1 MDGLARQIGGRFC
14 RFMEMKKIVIA
25 ADLGGTN
32 LRTAAVDE
40 NGAILFRTSR
50 KTPRGE
56 HADEIVRA
64 IVESALECQKNCPEF
79 AVKAISAAVPG
90 TTSVECG
97 LIFKAPNL
105 PALDNFQISAALEKE
120 LGIKAIIEND
130 ANAAAIGEN
139 WRGAAKGFADSIMV
153 MLGTGVGG
161 GIIIDGKILRGKD
174 GTAGEIGHI
183 CVEPCGAACGCG
195 SRGCVEQYSSA
206 SAIVRLAKQ
215 LAAQFPK
222 SSLNQNLQLTAHG
235 VYQAGMAGDEL
246 ALEVFRQMG
255 FYLGIALAG
264 LTNVLNPEAIVI
276 GGGASA
282 GWKLFFP
289 HLKKT
294 ISQRSY
300 REPAA
305 RAQILPAALGDD
317 AGIIGAARIAFDCY
331 SEAES
336 NAN

>member
-1 MDGLARQIGGRFC
+1 MSLYGN
-14 RFMEMKKIVIA
+14 EKIVIA

-50 KTPRGE
+50 KTPHGE

-64 IVESALECQKNCPEF
+64 IVENALECQKNCPEF

-90 TTSVECG
+90 TISVECG

-139 WRGAAKGFADSIMV
+139 WRGASKGFADSIMV

-161 GIIIDGKILRGKD
+161 IIIDGKIWRGKD
-174 GTAGEIGHI
+174 GTAGEISHI
-183 CVEPCGAACGCG
+183 CVEPCVEPC
-195 SRGCVEQYSSA
+195 GCVEQYSSA
-206 SAIVRLAKQ
+206 SAIVRLAKD

-222 SSLNQNLQLTAHG
+222 SSLNQHSQLTARCLSGGNGGRRTRARSFPADGFLSRHRVG
-235 VYQAGMAGDEL
+235 GLDQCFEPGSDNYRRWSEGR
-246 ALEVFRQMG
+246 LEIVFSA
-255 FYLGIALAG
+255 FEENNYT
-264 LTNVLNPEAIVI
+264 TNFPRT
-276 GGGASA
+276 GGADA
-282 GWKLFFP
+282 NF
-289 HLKKT
+289 T
-294 ISQRSY
+294 CC
-300 REPAA
+300 A
-305 RAQILPAALGDD
+305 RRRCRNNRR
-317 AGIIGAARIAFDCY
+317 GAACV
-331 SEAES
+331 
-336 NAN
+336 